1 MHTLAKNI
9 TGTSLI
15 YTKYFILSKFN
26 SCDMQV
32 LITKQMPPPPKD
44 LEIAIVQVEC
54 SDQWVLIMFKGYK
67 H

>member
-9 TGTSLI
+9 NGTSLV

-32 LITKQMPPPPKD
+32 LIPYK
-44 LEIAIVQVEC
+44 
-54 SDQWVLIMFKGYK
+54 MFAG
-67 H
+67 